1 MIAERSLPFLLD
13 ADLFQ
18 EFADA
23 LHDIAPQIERNIGLL
38 KRHPDDGSV
47 VSTLFRLL
55 HNLKGDA
62 AMCRLD
68 LAVRV
73 VHPLES
79 LLSRVRNGE
88 ICFSE
93 GIAEVV
99 LLALDRLELA
109 IEALTNNT
117 TLESL
122 RLPLL
127 IEGLERVAH
136 AVSGQLET
144 VAEEVMASVTGFRP
158 SPQINILPVNT
169 PSVPSNGMMSADLTF
184 FRQLA
189 TQLETRS
196 PFFRGRNARL
206 LRLALATNE
215 AAGNVVDSLQLTT
228 AVYLHDVGMMFLPE
242 HVWLKVGSLSTEEKQ
257 YLERHPEWGA
267 GLLERMA
274 GWEDAAA
281 MILQHHEKADGSGY
295 PHGLHDAEIV
305 DGAKI
310 LAIVDAFEAV
320 TLKQRHRGYNR
331 SLLRAIAEINACQN
345 QFSPHW
351 IQAFNSVIRHLVEA

>member
-215 AAGNVVDSLQLTT
+215 AAGNVVEIGRASCR
-228 AVYLHDVGMMFLPE
+228 
-242 HVWLKVGSLSTEEKQ
+242 
-257 YLERHPEWGA
+257 ERVC
-267 GLLERMA
+267 L
-274 GWEDAAA
+274 
-281 MILQHHEKADGSGY
+281 Y
-295 PHGLHDAEIV
+295 V
-305 DGAKI
+305 
-310 LAIVDAFEAV
+310 
-320 TLKQRHRGYNR
+320 
-331 SLLRAIAEINACQN
+331 
-345 QFSPHW
+345 
-351 IQAFNSVIRHLVEA
+351 